1 MIDTMIKQMPKYES
15 YKESGIEWLDEVP
28 QTWQTSKLK
37 YLASIFTGDSISPT
51 LKDTYVS
58 TELSGRAYIASKD
71 IDVQTSR
78 IDYENGVRIPFD
90 RRHFKVAPEQSTLL
104 CIEGGSAGKKIAYTA
119 QDVCFVNKLACI
131 ASEKVLNKYLYY
143 SLFSEPFQSQFKLS
157 MSGLIGGV
165 SVSSINNFIVVVP
178 PEKEQIRIVSYL
190 DKKVSQLNEAI
201 YIKQQQ
207 IERLRERKHVII
219 QQAVTQGLE
228 TNVPMQDSGVD
239 WIGEIPKHWG
249 IVRFKNLFTQSRLP
263 VRKGD
268 GVVTSYRD
276 GQVTL
281 RSNRRVG
288 GYTEAIF
295 EGGYQGIRKGQLVL
309 NSMDAFEG
317 AIGVSDSDGKCT
329 PEYVICDPINS
340 VNVSQY
346 YFAYLLRE
354 MALAKYIQVICN
366 AVRQRAVRIRYNN
379 LAPLFMVVPPVKEQE
394 DIVSFIEKE
403 SAKLDAGIKHL
414 NEQISKL
421 KEYKT
426 TLINSAVTG
435 KIKVTELV

>member
-1 MIDTMIKQMPKYES
+1 MTDTMITQMPKYES
-15 YKESGIEWLDEVP
+15 YKESGEQWIDKVPSHWEIVKLKHLFYEKKHRQNMSLSCGAISFGHVIQKDDSKTPLSTKASYQEVLRGEFLINPLNLNYDLKSLRIGLSYIDVVVSAGYIVLKERSEIDKEYFKFLLHRYDVAYMKLLGSGVRQTINFNHIANSLLALPPLDE
-28 QTWQTSKLK
+28 QKR
-37 YLASIFTGDSISPT
+37 ISSF
-51 LKDTYVS
+51 L
-58 TELSGRAYIASKD
+58 
-71 IDVQTSR
+71 
-78 IDYENGVRIPFD
+78 N
-90 RRHFKVAPEQSTLL
+90 
-104 CIEGGSAGKKIAYTA
+104 KKTA
-119 QDVCFVNKLACI
+119 QID
-131 ASEKVLNKYLYY
+131 
-143 SLFSEPFQSQFKLS
+143 
-157 MSGLIGGV
+157 
-165 SVSSINNFIVVVP
+165 
-178 PEKEQIRIVSYL
+178 
-190 DKKVSQLNEAI
+190 EAI
-201 YIKQQQ
+201 AIKQKQ
-207 IERLRERKHVII
+207 IELLKERKQIII
-219 QQAVTQGLE
+219 QQAVTQGL
-228 TNVPMQDSGVD
+228 NPDAPMKDSGVD
-239 WIGEIPKHWG
+239 WIGEIPEHWG

-288 GYTEAIF
+288 GYTEAIL

-340 VNVSQY
+340 VDVSQY

-403 SAKLDAGIKHL
+403 STKLDAGTKHL

-426 TLINSAVTG
+426 TLINSVVTG
-435 KIKVTELV
+435 KIKVTELA

>member
-1 MIDTMIKQMPKYES
+1 MIDTMITQMPKYES
-15 YKESGIEWLDEVP
+15 YKESGEQWIDKVPSHWEIVKLKHLFYEKKHRQNMSLSCGAISFGHVIQKDDSKTPLSTKASYQEVLRGEFLINPLNLNYDLKSLRIGLSYIDVVVSAGYIVLKERSEIDKEYFKFLLHRYDVAYMKLLGSGVRQTINFNHIANSLLALPPLDE
-28 QTWQTSKLK
+28 QKR
-37 YLASIFTGDSISPT
+37 ISRF
-51 LKDTYVS
+51 L
-58 TELSGRAYIASKD
+58 
-71 IDVQTSR
+71 
-78 IDYENGVRIPFD
+78 N
-90 RRHFKVAPEQSTLL
+90 
-104 CIEGGSAGKKIAYTA
+104 KKTA
-119 QDVCFVNKLACI
+119 QID
-131 ASEKVLNKYLYY
+131 
-143 SLFSEPFQSQFKLS
+143 
-157 MSGLIGGV
+157 
-165 SVSSINNFIVVVP
+165 
-178 PEKEQIRIVSYL
+178 
-190 DKKVSQLNEAI
+190 EAI
-201 YIKQQQ
+201 AIKQKQ
-207 IERLRERKHVII
+207 IELLKERKQIII
-219 QQAVTQGLE
+219 QQAVTQGL
-228 TNVPMQDSGVD
+228 NPDAPMKDSGVD
-239 WIGEIPKHWG
+239 WIGEIPEHWG

-288 GYTEAIF
+288 GYTEAIL

-340 VNVSQY
+340 VDVSQY

-403 SAKLDAGIKHL
+403 STKLDAGTKHL

-426 TLINSAVTG
+426 TLINSVVTG
-435 KIKVTELV
+435 KIKVTELA

>member
-1 MIDTMIKQMPKYES
+1 MSNTMIGQMPKYES
-15 YKESGIEWLDEVP
+15 YKESGEQWIDKVPSHWEIIKLKHLFYEKKHRQNMSLNCGAISFGHVVQKDDSKTPLSTKASYQEVLRGEFLINPLNLNYDLKSLRIGLSYIDVVVSAGYIVLKERSEIDKEYFKFLLHRYDVAYMKLLGSGVRQTINFNHIANSLLALPPLDE
-28 QTWQTSKLK
+28 QKR
-37 YLASIFTGDSISPT
+37 ISSF
-51 LKDTYVS
+51 L
-58 TELSGRAYIASKD
+58 
-71 IDVQTSR
+71 
-78 IDYENGVRIPFD
+78 N
-90 RRHFKVAPEQSTLL
+90 
-104 CIEGGSAGKKIAYTA
+104 KKTA
-119 QDVCFVNKLACI
+119 QID
-131 ASEKVLNKYLYY
+131 
-143 SLFSEPFQSQFKLS
+143 
-157 MSGLIGGV
+157 
-165 SVSSINNFIVVVP
+165 
-178 PEKEQIRIVSYL
+178 
-190 DKKVSQLNEAI
+190 EAI
-201 YIKQQQ
+201 AIKQKQ
-207 IERLRERKHVII
+207 IELLKERKQIII
-219 QQAVTQGLE
+219 QQAVTQGL
-228 TNVPMQDSGVD
+228 NPDAPMKDSGVD
-239 WIGEIPKHWG
+239 WIGEIPEHWG

-288 GYTEAIF
+288 GYTEAIL

-340 VNVSQY
+340 VDVSQY

-403 SAKLDAGIKHL
+403 STKLDAGTKHL

-426 TLINSAVTG
+426 TLINSVVTG
-435 KIKVTELV
+435 KIKVTELA

>member
-1 MIDTMIKQMPKYES
+1 MSNTMIGQMPKYES
-15 YKESGIEWLDEVP
+15 YKESGEQWIDKVPSHWEIIKLKHLFYEKKHRQNMSLNCGAISFGHVVQKDDSKTPLSTKASYQEVLRGEFLINPLNLNYDLKSLRIGLSYIDVVVSAGYIVLKERSGIDKEYFKFLLHRYDVAYMKLLGSGVRQTINFNHIANSLLALPPLDE
-28 QTWQTSKLK
+28 QKR
-37 YLASIFTGDSISPT
+37 ISSF
-51 LKDTYVS
+51 L
-58 TELSGRAYIASKD
+58 
-71 IDVQTSR
+71 
-78 IDYENGVRIPFD
+78 N
-90 RRHFKVAPEQSTLL
+90 
-104 CIEGGSAGKKIAYTA
+104 KKTA
-119 QDVCFVNKLACI
+119 QID
-131 ASEKVLNKYLYY
+131 
-143 SLFSEPFQSQFKLS
+143 
-157 MSGLIGGV
+157 
-165 SVSSINNFIVVVP
+165 
-178 PEKEQIRIVSYL
+178 
-190 DKKVSQLNEAI
+190 EAI
-201 YIKQQQ
+201 AIKQKQ
-207 IERLRERKHVII
+207 IELLKERKQIII
-219 QQAVTQGLE
+219 QQAVTQGL
-228 TNVPMQDSGVD
+228 NPDAPMKDSGVD
-239 WIGEIPKHWG
+239 WIGEIPEHWG

-288 GYTEAIF
+288 GYTEAIL

-340 VNVSQY
+340 VDVSQY

-403 SAKLDAGIKHL
+403 STKLDAGTKHL

-426 TLINSAVTG
+426 TLINSVVTG
-435 KIKVTELV
+435 KIKVTELA

>member
-1 MIDTMIKQMPKYES
+1 MFTYES
-15 YKESGIEWLDEVP
+15 YKDSGVHYLGDIPLGWKVTKIKHAANINPSNHITFSEFSDHACFLPMEAV
-28 QTWQTSKLK
+28 
-37 YLASIFTGDSISPT
+37 LASGEVDYSSKRLVKDVKSGFTSFKKDDVLLAKITPCFENGKGAYLNEMPT
-51 LKDTYVS
+51 KYGFGS
-58 TELSGRAYIASKD
+58 TEFHVIRANKHY
-71 IDVQTSR
+71 V
-78 IDYENGVRIPFD
+78 P
-90 RRHFKVAPEQSTLL
+90 HFLYYLTKTHMFMDFGEQMMT
-104 CIEGGSAGKKIAYTA
+104 GSAGQKRVPTA
-119 QDVCFVNKLACI
+119 FLENFEF
-131 ASEKVLNKYLYY
+131 ASPSYEEQLN
-143 SLFSEPFQSQFKLS
+143 
-157 MSGLIGGV
+157 
-165 SVSSINNFIVVVP
+165 
-178 PEKEQIRIVSYL
+178 IVSFL
-190 DKKVSQLNEAI
+190 TVNIELVDEAI
-201 YIKQQQ
+201 AIKQKQ
-207 IERLRERKHVII
+207 IELLKERKQIII
-219 QQAVTQGLE
+219 QQAVTQGL
-228 TNVPMQDSGVD
+228 NPDVPMKDSGVD
-239 WIGEIPKHWG
+239 WIGEIPEHWG

-288 GYTEAIF
+288 GYTEAIL

-329 PEYVICDPINS
+329 PEYVICDPINR
-340 VNVSQY
+340 VDVSQY

-394 DIVSFIEKE
+394 NIVSFIEKE

-421 KEYKT
+421 KEYKA

-435 KIKVTELV
+435 KIKVTELA

>member
-1 MIDTMIKQMPKYES
+1 MIEQLPKYES
-15 YKESGIEWLDEVP
+15 YKDSGNDWFGSIPTHWDIKKLSHVFQNIGSGTTPSTSISSNYIPEVNWL
-28 QTWQTSKLK
+28 QTGDLNDGIIVKTSKK
-37 YLASIFTGDSISPT
+37 ISCSAYKNHST
-51 LKDTYVS
+51 LKLYPAGSLVIAMYGATIGKLGLLNIETTTNQACCV
-58 TELSGRAYIASKD
+58 LSGSRSVLPKYFFYCFLGFRKEIISLGYGGGQPNISQEVIRSLRLPFPT
-71 IDVQTSR
+71 IDEQER
-78 IDYENGVRIPFD
+78 I
-90 RRHFKVAPEQSTLL
+90 
-104 CIEGGSAGKKIAYTA
+104 CIYLDSYSKKI
-119 QDVCFVNKLACI
+119 D
-131 ASEKVLNKYLYY
+131 
-143 SLFSEPFQSQFKLS
+143 
-157 MSGLIGGV
+157 
-165 SVSSINNFIVVVP
+165 
-178 PEKEQIRIVSYL
+178 
-190 DKKVSQLNEAI
+190 EAI
-201 YIKQQQ
+201 AIKQKQ
-207 IERLRERKHVII
+207 IELLKERKQIII
-219 QQAVTQGLE
+219 QQAVTQGL
-228 TNVPMQDSGVD
+228 NPDAPMKDSGVD
-239 WIGEIPKHWG
+239 WIGQIPEHWG
-249 IVRFKNLFTQSRLP
+249 GVRFKNLFTQSRLP

-288 GYTEAIF
+288 GYTEAIL

-366 AVRQRAVRIRYNN
+366 AVRQRAVRIRYSN
-379 LAPLFMVVPPVKEQE
+379 LAPLFMVVPPIKEQE

-403 SAKLDAGIKHL
+403 SAQLDAGTKHL

-421 KEYKT
+421 KEYKA

-435 KIKVTELV
+435 KIKVMELK

>member
-157 MSGLIGGV
+157 
-165 SVSSINNFIVVVP
+165 VV
-178 PEKEQIRIVSYL
+178 
-190 DKKVSQLNEAI
+190 A
-201 YIKQQQ
+201 
-207 IERLRERKHVII
+207 
-219 QQAVTQGLE
+219 
-228 TNVPMQDSGVD
+228 
-239 WIGEIPKHWG
+239 
-249 IVRFKNLFTQSRLP
+249 
-263 VRKGD
+263 
-268 GVVTSYRD
+268 
-276 GQVTL
+276 
-281 RSNRRVG
+281 
-288 GYTEAIF
+288 
-295 EGGYQGIRKGQLVL
+295 
-309 NSMDAFEG
+309 
-317 AIGVSDSDGKCT
+317 
-329 PEYVICDPINS
+329 
-340 VNVSQY
+340 
-346 YFAYLLRE
+346 
-354 MALAKYIQVICN
+354 
-366 AVRQRAVRIRYNN
+366 
-379 LAPLFMVVPPVKEQE
+379 
-394 DIVSFIEKE
+394 
-403 SAKLDAGIKHL
+403 
-414 NEQISKL
+414 
-421 KEYKT
+421 
-426 TLINSAVTG
+426 
-435 KIKVTELV
+435 

>member
-1 MIDTMIKQMPKYES
+1 MITQMPKYES
-15 YKESGIEWLDEVP
+15 YKESGEQWIDKVPSHWEIVKLKHLFYEKKHRQNMSLSCGAISFGHVIQKDDSKTPLSTKASYQEVLRGEFLINPLNLNYDLKSLRIGLSYIDVVVSAGYIVLKERSEIDKEYFKFLLHRYDVAYMKLLGSGVRQTINFNHIANSLLALPPLDE
-28 QTWQTSKLK
+28 QKR
-37 YLASIFTGDSISPT
+37 ISSF
-51 LKDTYVS
+51 L
-58 TELSGRAYIASKD
+58 
-71 IDVQTSR
+71 
-78 IDYENGVRIPFD
+78 N
-90 RRHFKVAPEQSTLL
+90 
-104 CIEGGSAGKKIAYTA
+104 KKTA
-119 QDVCFVNKLACI
+119 QID
-131 ASEKVLNKYLYY
+131 
-143 SLFSEPFQSQFKLS
+143 
-157 MSGLIGGV
+157 
-165 SVSSINNFIVVVP
+165 
-178 PEKEQIRIVSYL
+178 
-190 DKKVSQLNEAI
+190 EAI
-201 YIKQQQ
+201 AIKQKQ
-207 IERLRERKHVII
+207 IELLKERKQIII
-219 QQAVTQGLE
+219 QQAVTQGL
-228 TNVPMQDSGVD
+228 NPDAPMKDSGVD
-239 WIGEIPKHWG
+239 WIGEIPEHWG

-288 GYTEAIF
+288 GYTEAIL

-340 VNVSQY
+340 VDVSQY

-403 SAKLDAGIKHL
+403 STKLDAGTKHL

-426 TLINSAVTG
+426 TLINSVVTG
-435 KIKVTELV
+435 KIKVTELA

>member
-1 MIDTMIKQMPKYES
+1 MTDTMITQMPKYEL
-15 YKESGIEWLDEVP
+15 YKDSGVEWLGNIP
-28 QTWQTSKLK
+28 HSWGILRLK
-37 YLASIFTGDSISPT
+37 HLCAIKTGD
-51 LKDTYVS
+51 KDTVHRTDDGMYPFYIRSPKVQRINTYSYDGEAILTAGDGDIGKIFHYV
-58 TELSGRAYIASKD
+58 
-71 IDVQTSR
+71 
-78 IDYENGVRIPFD
+78 NGKFD
-90 RRHFKVAPEQSTLL
+90 FHQRVYKFSDFTQVKA
-104 CIEGGSAGKKIAYTA
+104 
-119 QDVCFVNKLACI
+119 
-131 ASEKVLNKYLYY
+131 KYLYY
-143 SLFSEPFQSQFKLS
+143 YLHHNLAEEVVKLS
-157 MSGLIGGV
+157 AKTTVDSLRLPYLQNFYVAIP
-165 SVSSINNFIVVVP
+165 SDIEQLSIVNFLDDKVG
-178 PEKEQIRIVSYL
+178 RI
-190 DKKVSQLNEAI
+190 DKAI
-201 YIKQQQ
+201 AIKQNQ
-207 IERLRERKHVII
+207 IVLLKERKQIII
-219 QQAVTQGLE
+219 QQAVTQGL
-228 TNVPMQDSGVD
+228 NPDAPMKDSGVD
-239 WIGEIPKHWG
+239 WIGEIPEHWG

-281 RSNRRVG
+281 RSNRRAA
-288 GYTEAIF
+288 GYTEAIL

-366 AVRQRAVRIRYNN
+366 AVRQRAVRIRYSN
-379 LAPLFMVVPPVKEQE
+379 LAPLFMVVPPIKEQE

-435 KIKVTELV
+435 KIKVTELA